1 MKFIVGFVVA
11 IVAIIVTAALMIVTG
26 IYNVAATVPH
36 TALERTI
43 LATVMFYSVRSHA
56 GSDVDKSWNEDQ
68 IRLGFEEYDA
78 MCIHCHGAPG
88 KEASE
93 IGKGLRP
100 APPNLAETG
109 QRWNNAELFWIV
121 KNGIRMSGMPAFAP
135 MHTDDTLWN
144 IVGFVRDLPR
154 LSAEDYRGMQ
164 QPKEPHEHH
173 H

>member
-1 MKFIVGFVVA
+1 MTIIVGFVVS
-11 IVAIIVTAALMIVTG
+11 IVAIIATAALMITTG

-36 TALERTI
+36 TALERAI
-43 LATVMFYSVRSHA
+43 LSSVMFYSVRSHA
-56 GSDVDKSWNEDQ
+56 GSDVNQTWNEDQ
-68 IRLGFEEYDA
+68 IRQGFEEYDA

-100 APPNLAETG
+100 RPPNLAETG
-109 QRWNNAELFWIV
+109 QRWNNAQLFWIV

-135 MHTDDTLWN
+135 THTDGTLWN